1 MTKPRAAQA
10 DPTPDLSEAARAVV
24 RDPGDPRT
32 DAFLAALG
40 LGDEPTPAPGRPG
53 TVPTP
58 GTEELVAL
66 RARAGEL
73 EAALAAA
80 SARARRLGVALGI
93 ALVAVV
99 ILGLVVLANL
109 A

>member
-1 MTKPRAAQA
+1 MTKPRADQA

-40 LGDEPTPAPGRPG
+40 LGDDPKPAPGRPG
-53 TVPTP
+53 AVATP
-58 GTEELVAL
+58 EGDELVAL

-73 EAALAAA
+73 EAALRVA
-80 SARARRLGVALGI
+80 SVRVRRLEIALGA

-99 ILGLVVLANL
+99 ILALVALANL

>member
-10 DPTPDLSEAARAVV
+10 DSTPDLSEAARAVV

-40 LGDEPTPAPGRPG
+40 LGDDPPPAAGRPG
-53 TVPTP
+53 TALTP
-58 GTEELVAL
+58 EADELPAL
-66 RARAGEL
+66 RARVGEL

-80 SARARRLGVALGI
+80 STRARRLGIALGI
-93 ALVAVV
+93 ALVVVV
-99 ILGLVVLANL
+99 ILALVALAGI